1 MELTNLLTDPNQPT
15 RPGMI
20 PGPTGRGAGST
31 NSFARVIVWHWKEQL
46 FLKPTNITPEG
57 NIGTVETWVFE
68 REIDSIT
75 TAKALGSASGNFE
88 ITLFPTI
95 NWKNFISPGDWI
107 AIYFYNSKREAPTL
121 SLAKMPEQPF
131 QNFNPLSL
139 TTDNISM
146 VGNVDRI
153 ALTKERDDKTDKI
166 ITRYHIIGRD
176 IGKVLEDTDI
186 FFNPYC
192 MQFQNGNAINVYMDN
207 MATAKAGTPA
217 EHVQGYTGVFLN
229 GKPFNLSDTWSGD
242 VNLSIAPF
250 KQWHI
255 PTEMVALFATSIGAT
270 TRPTALDIMTMSLA
284 DLSGYSPRATF
295 DSESGGALWDLLVRV
310 SNPVVNELWVDTFHD
325 GKAGYPRLNLRARP
339 QSPFSNSLISPEYLS
354 YKISIGPDNWQ
365 SLIELAKKKENVVL
379 IRNDDIRFE
388 NMGKNHQTTFNLLWL
403 RPKMA
408 GYETALMAEDNMKI
422 GLPGQIGLPI
432 FLGESIRRYGLKR
445 ITQSIDF
452 CYSKMGYAANKDVEL
467 TKAFALQK
475 WDQVAFNHLYENGTM
490 ETAGCIDASIGK
502 VLKVDPGKQN
512 TVPARY
518 KTKLYYVE
526 GYSHKWKFPGM
537 WTTEW
542 TLSGGIFDDNLQPL
556 IDVRD
561 IFGQD
566 DKYLQDTVLSK
577 TTIVNPTESINSGLE
592 KAASVVGALGGAI
605 A

>member
-1 MELTNLLTDPNQPT
+1 MDIGKYIPDPNQPS
-15 RPGMI
+15 RPVMT
-20 PGPTGRGAGST
+20 PGPTGRGLGGT
-31 NSFARVIVWHWKEQL
+31 NSFARLIVWHWKEQL
-46 FLKPTNITPEG
+46 FLKPTNISPEK
-57 NIGTVETWVFE
+57 NIGTTETWVFE

-75 TAKALGSASGNFE
+75 TTKGLGAASGTFE
-88 ITLFPTI
+88 ISLFPTV
-95 NWKNFISPGDWI
+95 NWKKFISPGDWV
-107 AIYFYNSKREAPTL
+107 AIYLYNSKKDAPAL
-121 SLAKMPEQPF
+121 SLSRIPGQPF

-139 TTDNISM
+139 TTDHVSM
-146 VGNVDRI
+146 IGNVDRI
-153 ALTKERDDKTDKI
+153 AFTKERDEATDKI
-166 ITRYHIIGRD
+166 ITRYHVIGRD
-176 IGKVLEDTDI
+176 MGKVLEDTDI

-192 MQFQNGNAINVYMDN
+192 MQFQSGNAINVYMDN

-229 GKPFNLSDTWSGD
+229 GKPFNLSDTWNGD
-242 VNLSIAPF
+242 VNLSISPY

-255 PTEMVALFATSIGAT
+255 PMEMVTLFARSIGAT
-270 TRPTALDIMTMSLA
+270 TRPTALDIIELNLA

-295 DSESGGALWDLLVRV
+295 DSESGGSLWDLLVRV
-310 SNPVVNELWVDTFHD
+310 SNPVVNELWMDTFHD
-325 GKAGYPRLNLRARP
+325 GKSGYPRLSLRARP
-339 QSPFSNSLISPEYLS
+339 QSPFSNILISPEYS
-354 YKISIGPDNWQ
+354 TYKLSIGPDNWK
-365 SLIELAKKKENVVL
+365 SLIDLAKDKSNLVK
-379 IRNDDIRFE
+379 IRYDDIRFE

-432 FLGESIRRYGLKR
+432 FLAESIRRYGLKR
-445 ITQSIDF
+445 LTQSIDF

-490 ETAGCIDASIGK
+490 ETIGCIEAAIGK
-502 VLKVDPGKQN
+502 ILRIDPGSQN
-512 TVPARY
+512 QIPPKY

-526 GYSHKWKFPGM
+526 GYSQKWKFPGM

-542 TLSGGIFDDNLQPL
+542 TLSGGIFDDDLQPL

-566 DKYLQDTVLSK
+566 DAYLQDTVLSK
-577 TTIVNPTESINSGLE
+577 TTVINPAEATGIGGKLASMVGNIPGGSI
-592 KAASVVGALGGAI
+592 A
-605 A
+605 